1 MKRSDPLAADRATKR
16 ADPLAAEALRAKPD
30 PLAGEASRAKRADPL
45 AAVAVGDLLPLE
57 RPRAVQYFSDEYL
70 ERCRRLSARDIVR
83 FLEEFRLNYATA
95 ESARRQ
101 KRP

>member
-1 MKRSDPLAADRATKR
+1 MKRSDPRTADRATKR
-16 ADPLAAEALRAKPD
+16 ADPRAAEA
-30 PLAGEASRAKRADPL
+30 SRTRPDPL

-83 FLEEFRLNYATA
+83 FLEEFRLNYAAA
-95 ESARRQ
+95 ESARQ

>member
-1 MKRSDPLAADRATKR
+1 MKRSDPRAADRATKR
-16 ADPLAAEALRAKPD
+16 ADPRAAEALRAKP
-30 PLAGEASRAKRADPL
+30 DPL

-83 FLEEFRLNYATA
+83 FLEEFRLNYAAA

>member
-16 ADPLAAEALRAKPD
+16 ADPRAAEALRAKPD
-30 PLAGEASRAKRADPL
+30 PLAAEASRARPDPL

-83 FLEEFRLNYATA
+83 FLEEFRLNYAAA

>member
-16 ADPLAAEALRAKPD
+16 ADPLAAEASQAMP
-30 PLAGEASRAKRADPL
+30 DPL

-57 RPRAVQYFSDEYL
+57 RPRAVQYFSEEYL

-83 FLEEFRLNYATA
+83 FLEEFRLNYAAA
-95 ESARRQ
+95 EAARRR